1 MKKGITVLAIAAFAG
16 AASAQAVVGFS
27 GGSQFAIFNGGSTG
41 DVIGWSFDVNTAIIL
56 TDLGVWNQDTLGATV
71 GLQSSHQVGIW
82 DASGTL
88 LTSGIVNPSGSVVGN
103 WTYTDVA
110 DVTLNV
116 GSRYTIGA
124 VYTATDDDGY
134 ISGPSSLTLAPEINP
149 TTNGVFPS
157 VGSLGFVFP
166 DSTST
171 NNGRFGPNFLFRQV
185 PAPGALAL
193 VGLGGLVASRR
204 RR

>member
-27 GGSQFAIFNGGSTG
+27 GGSQFAIYHAASTG
-41 DVIGWSFDVNTAIIL
+41 DVVGWSFDVNTAIIL

-82 DASGTL
+82 DAAGTL
-88 LTSGIVNPSGSVVGN
+88 LTSGVVNPGDTAVGN

-110 DVTLNV
+110 DITLNV

-124 VYTATDDDGY
+124 MYSATDDDGY
-134 ISGPSSLTLAPEINP
+134 ISGPSSLTLASEINP
-149 TTNGVFPS
+149 TISGVFPTA
-157 VGSLGFVFP
+157 GSLGFVFP
-166 DSTST
+166 GSTSA
-171 NNGRFGPNFLFRQV
+171 NNGRFGPNFLFREV
-185 PAPGALAL
+185 PAPGGLAL
-193 VGLGGLVASRR
+193 IGLGGLVASRR